1 MYISRALPLVPSF
14 PIFPRRAPPTTT
26 TTPRANLVVVVVVG
40 VCVWCVCVCV
50 CVWGGGGKAGDA
62 RDEHVGGGEDGRG
75 WERVEVVVVVV
86 VAVVVVVVVVED
98 WRRQLT
104 LRKKEEGLSEQ
115 VLNLC
120 PILAQRA
127 RLLFLSSLGDTHNDY
142 KTTHRTTLGNIYKSH
157 PLASFRHLKAN
168 ASFADL
174 ENEAIE

>member
-1 MYISRALPLVPSF
+1 MGW
-14 PIFPRRAPPTTT
+14 
-26 TTPRANLVVVVVVG
+26 VG
-40 VCVWCVCVCV
+40 VCVCVRVV
-50 CVWGGGGKAGDA
+50 VGGGGGKSGDA

-157 PLASFRHLKAN
+157 PLAGFRHLNTN
-168 ASFADL
+168 AVLREDVMHAAKRGSYRDVAATERSSLDGTL
-174 ENEAIE
+174 